1 MREMYILLDCCL
13 MEQKATNDLA
23 TTNLDSTFP
32 IASHIYIV
40 LKSMVP
46 VYSLWR
52 SLRRFYVNLLLL
64 ERKKSG
70 FKLTL
75 LIDSSLFK
83 ELIFVQTVA

>member
-1 MREMYILLDCCL
+1 MREMYIQLDCCL
-13 MEQKATNDLA
+13 IEQKATNDLA
-23 TTNLDSTFP
+23 TKNFDSTFP
-32 IASHIYIV
+32 IAGHIYIA

-46 VYSLWR
+46 VNSLWR
-52 SLRRFYVNLLLL
+52 SLRKFYVKLVLL

-75 LIDSSLFK
+75 LIDSNMFK